1 MALATLEFQDNTHDS
16 IMSPPY
22 WWGVFGDL
30 WEWTFFKH
38 QQCEKGLQG
47 FSIDIKRHRSSKIVI
62 TQFAA
67 FYDYLQHIIFCRP
80 LSAGLFRFRRIELN
94 GA

>member
-38 QQCEKGLQG
+38 QLKGKATTLEAP
-47 FSIDIKRHRSSKIVI
+47 FASKKVVLE
-62 TQFAA
+62 TFRGLPPFA
-67 FYDYLQHIIFCRP
+67 P
-80 LSAGLFRFRRIELN
+80 LLGHPGCKISLESHSQNLM
-94 GA
+94 